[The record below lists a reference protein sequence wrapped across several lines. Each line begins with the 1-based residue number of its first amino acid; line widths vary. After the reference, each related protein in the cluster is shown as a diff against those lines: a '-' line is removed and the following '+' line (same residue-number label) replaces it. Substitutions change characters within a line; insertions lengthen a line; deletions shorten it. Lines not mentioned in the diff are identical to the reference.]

1 MRTLVA
7 LVWVLLSAAAAT
19 TASAQT
25 PRAAPRPQ
33 FVFHDERA
41 VGALTV
47 QRWINEGQRE
57 VSPSGMCECL
67 TTVYLGDRLLLTLG
81 QEGLVSAIA
90 VADPSGRDITG
101 DGSPDVVVTDWSGG
115 AHCCFSAS
123 VYSVEAGMAVREIY
137 AANTGSCVVNFEDL
151 DGDRRLELVTCE
163 DGWES
168 DNCSFAEAPFAPVVF
183 AYSPSTRAYVP
194 ATPRYR
200 TRYTRE
206 VAEYTRRA
214 EVEIRERNGRD
225 PGLDK
230 CAVLAPVLP
239 LLYTGRTS
247 EGIALLRRLY
257 RHPDRGAFEAADRCE
272 CDPVRS
278 GSSGFSGPFGLIEY
292 SHNKLSSA
300 IFRPRQPGVPAAR
313 FVRGGVER
321 SGRK

>member
-1 MRTLVA
+1 MIRTLVA
-7 LVWVLLSAAAAT
+7 LAWLLLSAAAAA

-25 PRAAPRPQ
+25 PRVAPRPQ
-33 FVFHDERA
+33 FVFHDERG
-41 VGALTV
+41 VGVLTV
-47 QRWINEGQRE
+47 QRWVNEKERE

-81 QEGLVSAIA
+81 QEGLVSDIT

-115 AHCCFSAS
+115 AHCCYSTT
-123 VYSVEAGMAVREIY
+123 VYSVDAGSAVREIFG
-137 AANTGSCVVNFEDL
+137 ATTGSCMADFEDL

-168 DNCSFAEAPFAPVVF
+168 DYCSFAEAPFAPVVF
-183 AYSPSTRAYVP
+183 AYSQSTRAYVP

-200 TRYTRE
+200 NRYTRDI
-206 VAEYTRRA
+206 AESTQRA
-214 EVEIRERNGRD
+214 EVEIRQRNGRD

-239 LLYTGRTS
+239 LLYTGQIN

-257 RHPDRGAFEAADRCE
+257 RHPDRDAFEVAVVMRM
-272 CDPVRS
+272 RS
-278 GSSGFSGPFGLIEY
+278 SPLW
-292 SHNKLSSA
+292 
-300 IFRPRQPGVPAAR
+300 
-313 FVRGGVER
+313 VER
-321 SGRK
+321 F